1 MTPFLV
7 VLSSPSGAGK
17 STIARHLLSAR
28 DDLAYSVS
36 ATTRP
41 RRPGEVDGESY
52 HFLARAEFER
62 RREAGEFAEW
72 AEYGGH
78 LYGTLRSEIAGHLA
92 NGLLVVLDIEVNGA
106 RQLRT
111 QYPDAVQVFI
121 LPPTGAELVER
132 LRGRNTEGAEA
143 VARRL
148 AHAADELAEVI
159 RYDYVVV
166 NEDLVRAVEEVAAIL
181 DAEGSRVSRQQ
192 GLEEMVDRLR
202 QEIAAHSG
210 RDEAR

>member
-17 STIARHLLSAR
+17 STITRHLLSAR

-41 RRPGEVDGESY
+41 QRPGEVAGESY
-52 HFLARAEFER
+52 HFLERAEFER

-92 NGLLVVLDIEVNGA
+92 NGHLVVLDIEVNGA
-106 RQLRT
+106 RQLRS

-121 LPPTGAELVER
+121 LPPTGTALVER
-132 LRGRNTEGAEA
+132 LRGRNTEAPEA
-143 VARRL
+143 VRQRL
-148 AHAADELAEVI
+148 AHAADELAEVA
-159 RYDYVVV
+159 RYDYVVI
-166 NEDLVRAVEEVAAIL
+166 NEDLVRAVEDVAAIL

-192 GLEEMVDRLR
+192 GLDEVVDRLR

-210 RDEAR
+210 RD